1 MLVLAKTS
9 YYLWESGTLVS
20 ASDVMPTDRWLNIW
34 CIWHTYLETL
44 QEFRS
49 RHRIGWI
56 MQDFREMCV
65 SRSLLFCLETK
76 MPWRQTPSRK
86 KKAFVYNCDG
96 ECLSGSTKR
105 CIFKSMWNIWHL
117 QHRLFKIRL
126 RVSHTVSY
134 CGNIPTPRN
143 VTLNETNCDWLFD
156 MSVKG
161 LMGGPWPMKAAI
173 YSRPSAVSLK
183 VWLGETSGSLCVSC
197 FDRQAN
203 SLQASINWRRSLRFQ
218 KTVLWSLCHWQNP
231 HKPLNTALRLG
242 PATQSPSQEEK
253 MRLEEHKH
261 SYIQD

>member
-20 ASDVMPTDRWLNIW
+20 ASDVMPTDHWLNIW

-117 QHRLFKIRL
+117 QHRLFKIPL
-126 RVSHTVSY
+126 RVSHTGLLLWQHSHA
-134 CGNIPTPRN
+134 PKRDAERN
-143 VTLNETNCDWLFD
+143 ELWLVVWHVGQRPHAQALTNESCHLFQTF
-156 MSVKG
+156 
-161 LMGGPWPMKAAI
+161 
-173 YSRPSAVSLK
+173 SRQSESL
-183 VWLGETSGSLCVSC
+183 
-197 FDRQAN
+197 A
-203 SLQASINWRRSLRFQ
+203 RR
-218 KTVLWSLCHWQNP
+218 
-231 HKPLNTALRLG
+231 
-242 PATQSPSQEEK
+242 
-253 MRLEEHKH
+253 
-261 SYIQD
+261 D

>member
-44 QEFRS
+44 QEFEVVIGLVELC
-49 RHRIGWI
+49 RISG
-56 MQDFREMCV
+56 RCV
-65 SRSLLFCLETK
+65 CHVLYCSAWKQRCRGAKPPHERRKPLF
-76 MPWRQTPSRK
+76 S
-86 KKAFVYNCDG
+86 NCDG

-126 RVSHTVSY
+126 RVSHNRSLIVATFPRPETWRWTKRTV
-134 CGNIPTPRN
+134 T
-143 VTLNETNCDWLFD
+143 WLFD

-183 VWLGETSGSLCVSC
+183 VWLGETRWHFVCEFALI
-197 FDRQAN
+197 DR
-203 SLQASINWRRSLRFQ
+203 LTLFRHR
-218 KTVLWSLCHWQNP
+218 
-231 HKPLNTALRLG
+231 
-242 PATQSPSQEEK
+242 
-253 MRLEEHKH
+253 
-261 SYIQD
+261 